1 MKTKGKIIIN
11 DVGPRDGLQNQKKH
25 LSVDERVALINA
37 LVAAGLPAIEVGAFV
52 SPKAVPAM
60 AGTDEVI
67 HQLEAKDKVA
77 YSVLIPN
84 ERGFSTGVELNVPL
98 MSLVVAASTTMN
110 EKNIR
115 MTTNQA
121 LSMSSDVLAL
131 ATQLNRRV
139 QAYVATAWECPFE
152 GHISVDEVIKV
163 SAALLDAG
171 AAHIVVAD
179 TIGAA
184 SPDQVHVL
192 MSKMVSEFGANKL
205 SCHFHDTRAMGVANV
220 YAATEAGIRQFDAS
234 IAGLGGCPF
243 APGAT
248 GNVATEDV
256 VLLVEQ
262 MGYSTG
268 IDMGLLLAASDK
280 AKALTGTARGGH
292 AKTWLEQ
299 QENKRGSK

>member
-1 MKTKGKIIIN
+1 MDTKGKIIIN

-25 LSVDERVALINA
+25 LTVDERLALINA
-37 LVAAGLPAIEVGAFV
+37 LVSAGLPAIEVGALV

-60 AGTDEVI
+60 AKTDEVVN
-67 HQLEAKDKVA
+67 QLEHKDRVA

-84 ERGFSTGVELNVPL
+84 ERGFSTGVELNIPL

-115 MTTNQA
+115 MTTTQA

-131 ATQLNRRV
+131 ATQLNRKV

-152 GHISVDEVIKV
+152 GHVSVDDVINV

-171 AAHIVVAD
+171 ATHIVVAD

-184 SPDQVHVL
+184 SPDQVHQV
-192 MSKMVSEFGANKL
+192 MSRMVSEFGANTL

-220 YAATEAGIRQFDAS
+220 YAAVEAGIRQFDAS

-280 AKALTGTARGGH
+280 AKALTGTARGGN